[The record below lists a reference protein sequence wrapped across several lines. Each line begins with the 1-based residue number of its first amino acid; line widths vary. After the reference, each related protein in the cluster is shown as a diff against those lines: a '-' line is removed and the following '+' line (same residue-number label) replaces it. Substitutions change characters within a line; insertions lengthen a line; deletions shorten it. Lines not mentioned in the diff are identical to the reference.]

1 MMHHLI
7 VILILLSQL
16 FGQETKVE
24 EINLSGLITD
34 RDQEIS
40 GMDWY
45 QDKLFLLP
53 ENLGGFLFM
62 IPKIEIL
69 NSIRPNGKVPI
80 APKKTRFKTPD
91 YKNLINGFDGFEAIA
106 FNGNKVFI
114 SIEAEHNGQ
123 MNSYIIWGDI
133 DPSTLDVS
141 IDKDHLK
148 WVDTPIQLSNISYES
163 LLIYRNDVLMLYE
176 ANGSNLQ
183 QDVRQVV
190 FSPLNKSITHMGF
203 TNVEYRITDASKIDA
218 SNKFWSINYFWPGDK
233 KLLKPGR
240 DRILGQVRA
249 GKSHSNSDAVERLIE
264 FEIKNDK
271 ITTSDQEPIQLVLD
285 EEASRNWESIVRL
298 DDKGLLIAT
307 DKYPKMILGFVPFK

>member
-1 MMHHLI
+1 MHHLI

-69 NSIRPNGKVPI
+69 NSIKPNGKAPI

-91 YKNLINGFDGFEAIA
+91 YKSLINGFDGFEAIA

-240 DRILGQVRA
+240 DGILGEVRA
-249 GKSHSNSDAVERLIE
+249 GRSHSNSDAVERLIE

>member
-1 MMHHLI
+1 MHHLI

-69 NSIRPNGKVPI
+69 NSIKPNGKVPI

-91 YKNLINGFDGFEAIA
+91 YKSLINGFDGFEAIA

-203 TNVEYRITDASKIDA
+203 TNIEYRITDASKIDA

-240 DRILGQVRA
+240 DGILGEVRA
-249 GKSHSNSDAVERLIE
+249 GRSHSNSDAVERLIE

>member
-62 IPKIEIL
+62 IPKLEIL

-240 DRILGQVRA
+240 DGILGEVRA
-249 GKSHSNSDAVERLIE
+249 GRSHSNSDAVERLIE